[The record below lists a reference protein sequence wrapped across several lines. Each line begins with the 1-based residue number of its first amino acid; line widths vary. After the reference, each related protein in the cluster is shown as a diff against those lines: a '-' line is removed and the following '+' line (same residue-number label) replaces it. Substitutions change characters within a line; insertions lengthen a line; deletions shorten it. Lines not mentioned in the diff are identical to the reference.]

1 MLELRVHFEDGLA
14 VWLNGVEVARR
25 HLPRTGPA
33 AIASRP
39 HGPEWETVYIAVAP
53 RLIQLGANTLAVE
66 VHPAQSH
73 AAPAFEA
80 ELVARRELGIVRG
93 PMLTRVGETT
103 ATIRV
108 DTDPGADAVLEW
120 GTGGV
125 LDHRLASPPGK
136 SHVFEL
142 AGLAGTIRYRV
153 RAGATRSPVM
163 TFHVM
168 PHAGDVIRIGVYG
181 DVRGGHAIHRKLVEN
196 MLGEAL
202 DLVAVTGDMVLRGS
216 DLGDWQRFYAI
227 TAPLLA
233 QVLYLPAVGNHDL
246 GADDLF
252 TLPPSPYWYSTDV
265 ADVHVV
271 FLDSNA
277 YERVEQ
283 EAWLDADL
291 AAARARK
298 VRAIIV
304 FTHDGPYSRGYHR
317 GSELAR
323 TRYVPILTRHH
334 VDLIVSGHDHLY
346 QRGVAGGL
354 HYIVSG
360 GGGSSLYAISCGV
373 EGKPA
378 CAVVDGMQ
386 AIFREHHYLV
396 VTLGKTTL
404 EVCARRTD
412 SHLLEP
418 CTRSPLWHP

>member
-1 MLELRVHFEDGLA
+1 MLELRVLYEDGLA

-33 AIASRP
+33 AIAGRP

-53 RLIQLGANTLAVE
+53 SLVQLGTNTLAVE

-73 AAPAFEA
+73 VAPAFEA
-80 ELVARRELGIVRG
+80 ELVARRDLGIVRG
-93 PMLTRVGETT
+93 PILTRVGETT

-120 GTGGV
+120 GSGGV

-136 SHVFEL
+136 THVFEL
-142 AGLAGTIRYRV
+142 AGLAGTISYRV
-153 RAGATRSPVM
+153 HAGAMPSPLT

-168 PHAGDVIRIGVYG
+168 PRAGDVIRIGVYG

-227 TAPLLA
+227 TAPLFA
-233 QVLYLPAVGNHDL
+233 QVRYLPAVGNHDL

-252 TLPPSPYWYSTDV
+252 SLPASPYWYSTDV
-265 ADVHVV
+265 ADVHLV

-298 VRAIIV
+298 VRAIIA

-346 QRGVAGGL
+346 QRGVVDGL

-378 CAVVDGMQ
+378 CKVDDGMQ
-386 AIFREHHYLV
+386 AIRREHHYLV
-396 VTLGKTTL
+396 VTISKTSL
-404 EVCARRTD
+404 EVCPRRAD

-418 CTRSPLWHP
+418 CARSSLWHP